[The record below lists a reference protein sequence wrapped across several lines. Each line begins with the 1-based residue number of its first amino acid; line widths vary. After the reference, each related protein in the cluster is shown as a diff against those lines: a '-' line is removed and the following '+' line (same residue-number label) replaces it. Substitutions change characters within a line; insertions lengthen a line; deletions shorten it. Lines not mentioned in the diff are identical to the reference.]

1 LSVKL
6 PPEREQYTGTERIPS
21 YHPSPRGYDT
31 ITKKALTD
39 LQQRNKDLLQKVKQ
53 QEEAPL
59 LMKNM
64 VDAIKQADN
73 RVKEL
78 EQMLKIHSA
87 NDQKEARV
95 EELKKSAKR
104 VRLLQERINAANN
117 KKRQMENKLKTKK
130 KLEKKFNK
138 AVADVDELLE
148 KLAYSKY
155 RSKVLEEDLV
165 RVREKERE
173 LRLTEAK
180 VRTMQNDLD
189 AANRQLQKLGKALVH
204 EHDRWENRPRRATSV
219 HVDGS
224 AVGHLNAQNYDVH
237 GRKIRDPVKVVELK
251 DQGRRNTYAKN
262 DSYVLRNNKEV
273 DLIRKVNE
281 LELSNQS
288 VDRLSDSIKVENDK
302 LAKEVQALM
311 IIMQKKGITLT
322 HEQPRVQQTVVR
334 PQAARTQ
341 VVRNVQPTA
350 RYSQTRGLPTGVSAL
365 RNVQPTAGYSQ
376 TRGLPAGVSPYKVLG
391 QRPMATARV

>member
-1 LSVKL
+1 LSVQL
-6 PPEREQYTGTERIPS
+6 PPEREQYTGSERIPS

-31 ITKKALTD
+31 ITKKALSD

-59 LMKNM
+59 LMKN
-64 VDAIKQADN
+64 VADAIKQADN

-78 EQMLKIHSA
+78 QQMLKIHSA
-87 NDQKEARV
+87 SDQKEARV

-104 VRLLQERINAANN
+104 VRLLQERITAASN
-117 KKRQMENKLKTKK
+117 KKRQMEHQLKTKK

-155 RSKVLEEDLV
+155 RSKVLEENLV
-165 RVREKERE
+165 KVREKERE

-180 VRTMQNDLD
+180 ARSMQNDLD
-189 AANRQLQKLGKALVH
+189 AANRQLQKLGKALVN
-204 EHDRWENRPRRATSV
+204 EHNKWENRPRRATSV

-224 AVGHLNAQNYDVH
+224 AVGHMQARKTDVH
-237 GRKIRDPVKVVELK
+237 GRQIRDPVKVVELK
-251 DQGRRNTYAKN
+251 GKGGGNTYAKN
-262 DSYVLRNNKEV
+262 DSYALRSNKEV

-281 LELSNQS
+281 LELTNQS
-288 VDRLSDSIKVENDK
+288 VDRLSDNIKVENEK
-302 LAKEVQALM
+302 LAREVQELM
-311 IIMQKKGITLT
+311 NIMQKKGITLT
-322 HEQPRVQQTVVR
+322 REQPVAQQMVRR

-341 VVRNVQPTA
+341 VVRNVQPTVQQTIIRPQA
-350 RYSQTRGLPTGVSAL
+350 AQTRVV
-365 RNVQPTAGYSQ
+365 RNVQPTSRYSQ
-376 TRGLPAGVSPYKVLG
+376 STGLPAGVSAYKVLG
-391 QRPMATARV
+391 QRPVAMRRV